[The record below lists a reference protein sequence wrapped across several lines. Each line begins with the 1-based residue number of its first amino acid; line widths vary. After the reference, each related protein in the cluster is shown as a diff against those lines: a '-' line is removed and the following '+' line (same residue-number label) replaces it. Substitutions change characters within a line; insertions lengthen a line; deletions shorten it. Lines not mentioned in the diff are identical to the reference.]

1 MKENIGMILE
11 HYGEDYG
18 KYYHAIVPPIFMNS
32 LHVFDSIDD
41 YYDLDVT
48 DKHSYCY
55 GRVQNPTVRILE
67 DKIAALESGEV
78 CYTFSSGMAAATA
91 AIPAATVTLAAMDS
105 VRMNR
110 RRCRRLQIILQAD
123 TMWRR

>member
-78 CYTFSSGMAAATA
+78 CYTFSSGGYSS
-91 AIPAATVTLAAMDS
+91 S
-105 VRMNR
+105 VRCMHNWR
-110 RRCRRLQIILQAD
+110 TCDLHKKCVWTFKKFSDRIL
-123 TMWRR
+123 

>member
-1 MKENIGMILE
+1 MDYRAGMILE
-11 HYGEDYG
+11 HYGEHSENYSN
-18 KYYHAIVPPIFMNS
+18 AIVPPIFMNS

-48 DKHSYCY
+48 GRENYCY

-78 CYTFSSGMAAATA
+78 CYVFSSGMAAATA
-91 AIPAATVTLAAMDS
+91 AVLS
-105 VRMNR
+105 VCTTGGHVICVKKCIWSVEEFFGR
-110 RRCRRLQIILQAD
+110 IL
-123 TMWRR
+123 